1 MKQEPQALADAIK
14 THLVAADQ
22 KLSNLLGMVVEEM
35 TPNRVVC
42 SMIVR
47 DDMVNSHFYC
57 QGGLIFTLADQAFA
71 YACMSSNKASVTLSA
86 QIIFTHPAKLGD
98 TLTAT
103 AQVIT
108 ESGRTATCDVTV
120 TNQEQKVIARCS
132 GVTYRMKKPLVEG
145 LGG

>member
-1 MKQEPQALADAIK
+1 MERDPQALTDAVRS
-14 THLVAADQ
+14 HLATTDR
-22 KLSNLLGMVVEEM
+22 KINNLLGMVVEEM
-35 TPNRVVC
+35 TPGRAIC

-47 DDMVNSHFYC
+47 EDMVNSHLYC
-57 QGGLIFTLADQAFA
+57 QGGLIFTLADHTFA
-71 YACMSSNKASVTLSA
+71 YACMSTNKASVTLSA

-120 TNQEQKVIARCS
+120 TNQEEKIIARCS
-132 GVTYRMKKPLVEG
+132 GVNYRMKKPLI
-145 LGG
+145 